1 MIAKEIIV
9 DITLNEYEVRVLGA
23 LVEKKIT
30 TPEYYPLTL
39 NSLIN
44 ACNQKSSRDPVVSYD
59 EPIVQKA
66 LNSLRDKKLAY
77 VFSGADARVPKYG
90 HLFPEAMDLSH
101 AETAV
106 MCVLML
112 RGPQTPGE
120 LRSRTTSLY
129 NFESLVDVE
138 LALQSLADEELR
150 KYPLILK
157 LPRQPGTKESRYA
170 HLLSGEINLDQLPVV
185 ATPRPSAT
193 SSSSSVRIDEERV
206 TKLEAEV
213 ATLKQAL
220 AELQQQFGEFKKQFE

>member
-1 MIAKEIIV
+1 MDTI
-9 DITLNEYEVRVLGA
+9 LNEYEVRVLGA

-59 EPIVQKA
+59 EATVQKA
-66 LNSLRDKKLAY
+66 LQSLRDKKLAY

-112 RGPQTPGE
+112 RGAQTPGE
-120 LRSRTTSLY
+120 LRTRTASLY
-129 NFESLVDVE
+129 NFESLEDVE
-138 LALQSLADEELR
+138 LALQSLMDDDIR
-150 KYPLILK
+150 KDPLIVK
-157 LPRQPGTKESRYA
+157 LPRQPGTKEARYA
-170 HLLSGEINLDQLPVV
+170 HLLSGEVNIEQMAVV
-185 ATPRPSAT
+185 VPTPRAT
-193 SSSSSVRIDEERV
+193 SSSSSASIKEERIAA
-206 TKLEAEV
+206 LETEV
-213 ATLKQAL
+213 ATLKQ
-220 AELQQQFGEFKKQFE
+220 ELSELKQQFAAFKQQFE

>member
-1 MIAKEIIV
+1 MDTI
-9 DITLNEYEVRVLGA
+9 LNEYEVRVLGA

-39 NSLIN
+39 NALMN

-59 EPIVQKA
+59 ESIVQKA
-66 LNSLRDKKLAY
+66 LSSLRDKKLAY

-101 AETAV
+101 AETAI

-112 RGPQTPGE
+112 RGAQTPGE
-120 LRSRTTSLY
+120 LRTRTASLY

-138 LALQSLADEELR
+138 LALQSLMDNDVR
-150 KYPLILK
+150 KEPLVVR

-170 HLLSGEINLDQLPVV
+170 HLLSGEVNIEPIPII
-185 ATPRPSAT
+185 AAPRPT
-193 SSSSSVRIDEERV
+193 SSGSSASIKEERIA
-206 TKLEAEV
+206 TLEAEI
-213 ATLKQAL
+213 ATLKEHFA
-220 AELQQQFGEFKKQFE
+220 ALQQQFIEFKKQFE

>member
-1 MIAKEIIV
+1 MDTI
-9 DITLNEYEVRVLGA
+9 LNEYEVRVLGV

-39 NSLIN
+39 NSIIN

-59 EPIVQKA
+59 ESIVQRA
-66 LNSLRDKKLAY
+66 LSSLRDKKLAY

-90 HLFPEAMDLSH
+90 HLFPEAMDLSIG
-101 AETAV
+101 ETAI
-106 MCVLML
+106 MCVMML

-120 LRSRTTSLY
+120 LRSRTASLH

-150 KYPLILK
+150 KYPLVLK

-170 HLLSGEINLDQLPVV
+170 HLLSGEINIEQLPVAV
-185 ATPRPSAT
+185 PTPRA
-193 SSSSSVRIDEERV
+193 SSSAARVDEERV
-206 TKLEAEV
+206 VKLEAEV
-213 ATLKQAL
+213 ATLKQEL
-220 AELQQQFGEFKKQFE
+220 AELQQQFAAFKKQFE